1 MFPAVI
7 LALIVKDLRDSRILR
22 AALAGAAIALAATPF
37 LPAGLPV
44 LLALA
49 AVLLLVR
56 EPASPART
64 VGEEPS
70 PASQGAR

>member
-1 MFPAVI
+1 M
-7 LALIVKDLRDSRILR
+7 RDRRILR

-37 LPAGLPV
+37 LPAGLPL

-56 EPASPART
+56 EPAAPAQTAR
-64 VGEEPS
+64 EPK
-70 PASQGAR
+70 AAVQ